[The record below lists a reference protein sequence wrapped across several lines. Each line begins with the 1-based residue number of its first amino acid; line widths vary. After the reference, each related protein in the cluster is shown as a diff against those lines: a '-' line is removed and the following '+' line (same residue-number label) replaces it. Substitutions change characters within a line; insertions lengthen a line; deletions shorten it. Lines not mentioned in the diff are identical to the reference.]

1 MEIYSLVVQ
10 GTRSSKSTPEVQIKI
25 SAGWAASWG
34 FSRRIASCLFLS
46 CWQLLAI
53 HAFLGLE
60 MHLFVL
66 CLCLHR
72 DIKYTGIFPV
82 CLVSSSSVSVQF
94 SCSVMFN
101 SLQPPWTAACQATLS
116 ITNSQSLLKLMSI
129 QSVMLSN
136 HLILC
141 HLLLLT
147 STFSSNW
154 VFSNESALCIRWPKY
169 WRFSFSISPPS
180 EYSRL
185 ISFTID
191 WFDLLAVQ
199 GTLKSLI
206 QHHSSKASILQ
217 CSTLIESNS
226 HINTWP
232 LEKPQLWLDGPLLA
246 KWCLCFLI
254 CCLGLS

>member
-1 MEIYSLVVQ
+1 
-10 GTRSSKSTPEVQIKI
+10 
-25 SAGWAASWG
+25 
-34 FSRRIASCLFLS
+34 
-46 CWQLLAI
+46 
-53 HAFLGLE
+53 

-116 ITNSQSLLKLMSI
+116 TTNSQSLLKLMSI

-169 WRFSFSISPPS
+169 WSFSFSISPPS

-206 QHHSSKASILQ
+206 QHHSSKASVLQ
-217 CSTLIESNS
+217 CSTFNRVQLSHQYMTTGKTMALTRQTFVRKVMSLIFNMLSRFVITYLPRS
-226 HINTWP
+226 KH
-232 LEKPQLWLDGPLLA
+232 LLI
-246 KWCLCFLI
+246 L
-254 CCLGLS
+254 

>member
-1 MEIYSLVVQ
+1 
-10 GTRSSKSTPEVQIKI
+10 
-25 SAGWAASWG
+25 
-34 FSRRIASCLFLS
+34 
-46 CWQLLAI
+46 
-53 HAFLGLE
+53 

-116 ITNSQSLLKLMSI
+116 TTNSQSLLKLMSI

-141 HLLLLT
+141 HLLFLT
-147 STFSSNW
+147 STFSSNR
-154 VFSNESALCIRWPKY
+154 VFSNESTLCIRWPKY
-169 WRFSFSISPPS
+169 WSFSFSISPPS

-206 QHHSSKASILQ
+206 QHHSSKASVLQ
-217 CSTLIESNS
+217 CSTFNRVQLSHQYMTTGKTMALTRQTFVRKVMSLIFNMLSRFVITYLPRS
-226 HINTWP
+226 KH
-232 LEKPQLWLDGPLLA
+232 LLI
-246 KWCLCFLI
+246 L
-254 CCLGLS
+254 